1 MLPSLK
7 KWSNFLQDHLIQI
20 SASRCVKAIA
30 CVDSVVSS
38 SFWISLLAMYIVC
51 FHLQMKESVATE
63 KGRDMSDSFE
73 SDISFFFS
81 FLLLVSLLVG
91 LLPLASPVRYHE
103 LLAGPK
109 SVTVSAQHL

>member
-1 MLPSLK
+1 M
-7 KWSNFLQDHLIQI
+7 
-20 SASRCVKAIA
+20 
-30 CVDSVVSS
+30 DSVVSS

-63 KGRDMSDSFE
+63 KGRGMSDSFE
-73 SDISFFFS
+73 SDISFFF
-81 FLLLVSLLVG
+81 LPPLRLSLIWS
-91 LLPLASPVRYHE
+91 LASPVGYHE

>member
-1 MLPSLK
+1 M
-7 KWSNFLQDHLIQI
+7 QDHLIQI

-73 SDISFFFS
+73 SDISFFFPS
-81 FLLLVSLLVG
+81 S
-91 LLPLASPVRYHE
+91 S
-103 LLAGPK
+103 
-109 SVTVSAQHL
+109 